1 MKGERER
8 ERRENN
14 PFGDE
19 PNCGTLWVYMEKSQG
34 NPLHNYYILIKMFKI
49 FLKDA
54 QVLTAY
60 EQQIWA

>member
-1 MKGERER
+1 MSGILAIFLDKKIE
-8 ERRENN
+8 
-14 PFGDE
+14 
-19 PNCGTLWVYMEKSQG
+19 CY
-34 NPLHNYYILIKMFKI
+34 HILIKMFKI